1 MEVTELIEILSR
13 GEDSRH
19 QFKENFTNAD
29 ALAAEIVAFSN
40 TAGGRIFIG
49 VRNDGTVQ
57 GLSFADIDR
66 LNQLI
71 SNSASHNVRP
81 AVNPLTENVPHPNGT
96 VMVVTVPEGVSKP
109 YMDKD
114 GVIWVK
120 NGADKRRAT
129 SREEIQRLFQQAGLV
144 HADETPVAGL
154 GVADVDLPYF
164 ERFFEQQFG
173 EPLARHNMP
182 LPQILTNM
190 NLMNRGQLNVAGSLL
205 FAKAPHYALPAFI
218 VKAVAF
224 VGTEIEDQRYI
235 DSRDITGKLA
245 DVFQQTLGFIVANTR
260 AAQGEQ
266 GFNSQGQPE
275 IPRIVWEEL
284 VANALIHRDY
294 FISAPVRVL
303 VFADRVEII
312 SPGHLPNNLT
322 VENIK
327 AGNSNI
333 RNPVLASF
341 AVKLL
346 PYRGLGSGILR
357 AIKAWPD
364 IEFIDD
370 RAGNQFKAIVKRSA
384 PLMTTR
390 SADAS

>member
-1 MEVTELIEILSR
+1 MEITELIDCLSL

-19 QFKENFTNAD
+19 QFKENITNAD
-29 ALAAEIVAFSN
+29 ALAAEFVAFSN
-40 TAGGRIFIG
+40 TAGGQLFIG
-49 VRNDGTVQ
+49 VHNDGSVL
-57 GLSFADIDR
+57 GLSGTDIDR

-71 SNSASHNVRP
+71 SNSASQNVRP

-96 VMVVTVPEGVSKP
+96 VMVVTVAEGVSKP
-109 YMDKD
+109 YMDKN

-120 NGADKRRAT
+120 NGSDKRRAT

-144 HADETPVAGL
+144 HADKTPVAGL
-154 GVADVDLPYF
+154 GVGDVDMPYF
-164 ERFFEQQFG
+164 ETFFEEQYG
-173 EPLARHNMP
+173 EPLDRCNNP
-182 LPQILTNM
+182 IQQLLSNM
-190 NLMNRGQLNVAGSLL
+190 NLMGQGQLNVAGSLL
-205 FAKAPHYALPAFI
+205 FTKAPHYALPAFI

-224 VGTEIEDQRYI
+224 VGTDIEDQRFI
-235 DSRDITGKLA
+235 DSRDIAGKLG
-245 DVFQQTLGFIVANTR
+245 DMFQQTLGFIVANTR
-260 AAQGEQ
+260 AVQGER
-266 GFNSQGQPE
+266 GFNSPGQSE

-322 VENIK
+322 IENIK

-333 RNPVLASF
+333 RNPTLASF

-346 PYRGLGSGILR
+346 PYRGLGSGLLR
-357 AIKAWPD
+357 ALRVWPQ
-364 IEFIDD
+364 IELIDD
-370 RAGNQFKAIVKRSA
+370 RTGNLFKAIVRR
-384 PLMTTR
+384 PQEQEF
-390 SADAS
+390 

>member
-1 MEVTELIEILSR
+1 METTELIEILSR

-40 TAGGRIFIG
+40 TAGGQIFIG
-49 VRNDGTVQ
+49 VRNDGTVL
-57 GLSFADIDR
+57 GLSVADIDR

-81 AVNPLTENVPHPNGT
+81 AVNPVTENVPHPNGT
-96 VMVVTVPEGVSKP
+96 VLVVTVPEGVSKP

-114 GVIWVK
+114 GIIWVK
-120 NGADKRRAT
+120 SGADKRRAT

-154 GVADVDLPYF
+154 GVADLDLPYF
-164 ERFFEQQFG
+164 EGFFEQQFG
-173 EPLARHNMP
+173 EPLARHNLP

-205 FAKAPHYALPAFI
+205 FAKTPHYALPAFI

-245 DVFQQTLGFIVANTR
+245 DIFQQTLGFIIANTR

-322 VENIK
+322 IENIK

-357 AIKAWPD
+357 AIKAWRQ
-364 IEFIDD
+364 IEFVDD
-370 RAGNQFKAIVKRSA
+370 RAGNLFKAIVTRPAPLTKRSA
-384 PLMTTR
+384 DG
-390 SADAS
+390 S